1 MKKFT
6 PILGMALTAL
16 WLLPQTLAA
25 ESECTSQFTGDAF
38 PGLSADR
45 TETDVYAEVHVGEGG
60 LAQTDHDISY
70 LASTDNDKVLAYT
83 GRGNGVFFLEATYP
97 SAEVVTYTETI
108 ARTDCEWNHTIHYVV
123 KKGIPTAYFRALDGS
138 PATELTVAY
147 NESAGGEGGVET
159 GGGAGGGGG
168 TYVPSP
174 LMQYKAFTPYRFVD
188 TNIPTNELTF
198 NSNNWGV
205 ATIDANGN
213 ITVHGLGQATLSAS
227 WPGNSNWEAA
237 NTSLVL
243 TVKKD
248 PNMYFSPSNITD
260 SVGKVIPL
268 NVNMPAGLSVSRWT
282 STNANIASV
291 DDEGNVTLKM
301 PGSVY
306 IYAHF
311 DGNEEYAAG
320 QCACMVTVKKAR
332 PHITFTPE
340 VIRLEKNVGVFE
352 APVMNKP
359 ADLTETYSTTYQ
371 WNAYDPYGVASV
383 NAETGAITLLGG
395 TGTATIT
402 YVFKGDARYEA
413 ENARYYIT
421 VTTSGITVAGT
432 YVTSANNGDVF
443 GDGSVIY
450 RIDEQS
456 GDKYIELNAPEFN
469 AGGEV
474 FIQSDVFLKILV
486 KQNCK
491 IKNYATG
498 IACGS
503 AVFIWCE
510 NRKDTITI
518 DATNVA
524 IQAQEM
530 KIHDCY
536 LFANG
541 GYYGLFN
548 SGGSMTVSAGGY
560 VFATGA
566 QEAIHARVFT
576 KGEDNIGGI
585 EILTKGV
592 EFVGW
597 QQATDGFGGFYSNYA
612 AGTKATFVELG
623 KVPLPLSSD
632 KVTSI
637 DFEEENPDEN
647 LNVVFSES
655 EGDTFNNTEK
665 QIEITTITMPATVN
679 GANELYMTCSSEWL
693 KLLPGVLVFDLPAG
707 KGETEIECDLAAG
720 KQLVVLIEGK
730 GSVVFT
736 TIEGGKAKVA
746 YDITEQAHVIV
757 YVSEEPEP
765 EEAVLMPAPK
775 RVAKAKQEA
784 TPAAVI
790 KSITITPQS
799 VATGIEDVRRDDV
812 PCTKVIR
819 EGQLMIERDGRTY
832 NVMGVEIR

>member
-1 MKKFT
+1 MNKLT
-6 PILGMALTAL
+6 LSICMALTAL
-16 WLLPQTLAA
+16 WLMPQTVAA
-25 ESECTSQFTGDAF
+25 QECQFTPDAF
-38 PGLSADR
+38 PGLAADR

-60 LAQTDHDISY
+60 MAQTSHEITN

-83 GRGNGVFFLEATYP
+83 ERGNGVFFLAATYP
-97 SAEVVTYTETI
+97 NAEVVTYTESIT
-108 ARTDCEWNHTIHYVV
+108 RTTCSWNHTIHYIV
-123 KKGIPTAYFRALDGS
+123 KKGIPTAYFRGLDGME
-138 PATELTVAY
+138 ATELTVAY
-147 NESAGGEGGVET
+147 TEGSGEGVSTGGGGEGGT
-159 GGGAGGGGG
+159 GG

-174 LMQYKAFTPYRFVD
+174 LMQYKQYSAGRFANVS
-188 TNIPTNELTF
+188 IPTSELTF
-198 NSNNWGV
+198 QSNNWAV
-205 ATIDANGN
+205 ATIDANGA
-213 ITVHGLGQATLSAS
+213 ITVNGLGQATLTAQ
-227 WPGNSNWEAA
+227 WPGNANWEYVS
-237 NTSLVL
+237 TSLLL
-243 TVKKD
+243 TVKKA
-248 PNMYFSPSNITD
+248 PNLYFNPSNITD

-268 NVNMPAGLSVSRWT
+268 NVVCPAGVSVTSWS
-282 STNANIASV
+282 STNENIASV
-291 DDEGNVTLKM
+291 DDQGHVTLKL
-301 PGSVY
+301 PGSAY
-306 IYAHF
+306 IYANF
-311 DGNEEYAAG
+311 AGNDEYAPG

-340 VIRLEKNVGVFE
+340 VIRLEKNVDVFE

-359 ADLTETYSTTYQ
+359 ADLTETYNTTYE
-371 WNAYDPYGVASV
+371 WSSYDPNGVASV
-383 NAETGAITLLGG
+383 NAQTGVVTLLGG
-395 TGTATIT
+395 TGTATII
-402 YVFKGDARYEA
+402 YAFKGDVRYEA

-450 RIDEQS
+450 RYEQAS
-456 GDKYIELNAPEFN
+456 GDKYLELNAPEFD

-518 DATNVA
+518 EASNVA

-560 VFATGA
+560 VFASGT
-566 QEAIHARVFT
+566 QEAIHARIFT

-585 EILTKGV
+585 QILTRNV

-597 QQATDGFGGFYSNYA
+597 QDAKDHFGGFYSDYDNEV
-612 AGTKATFVELG
+612 KAKFVELG
-623 KVPLPLSSD
+623 KVPLPLPSD
-632 KVTSI
+632 EVTDI
-637 DFEEENPDEN
+637 NFETENPDEN

-655 EGDTFNNTEK
+655 ENDTFNDTEK
-665 QIEITTITMPATVN
+665 QIEINTITLPENVD
-679 GANELYMTCSSEWL
+679 GANVLYMTCSGDWL

-707 KGETEIECDLAAG
+707 KGETEIECEVEAG
-720 KQLVVLIEGK
+720 KQLVVVIEGK
-730 GSVVFT
+730 GQVVFT
-736 TIEGGKAKVA
+736 SIEGGKAVVE
-746 YDITEQAHVIV
+746 YDLAEQAHVIV
-757 YVSEEPEP
+757 YVSEEPSSS
-765 EEAVLMPAPK
+765 PAPK
-775 RVAKAKQEA
+775 RIRNAKKDA
-784 TPAAVI
+784 TPAATI
-790 KSITITPQS
+790 KSIKITPKGA
-799 VATGIEDVRRDDV
+799 ATGIDKVEAINGEW
-812 PCTKVIR
+812 TKVLR
-819 EGQLMIERDGRTY
+819 DGQLLILRDGRIY
-832 NVMGVEIR
+832 NAQGTMIK